1 MYVRVSYMIANHV
14 RKYYISTIPTCRTNM
29 KINGDETTHWITALG
44 TGSTPDRNT
53 PTLLRIR
60 RGSLTFTICRTTNPA
75 ADAGS
80 AWDLRHHTTP
90 THAPNVT
97 EPVPIDPSG
106 DPILKFHTRSMIHP
120 DLESHP
126 RPESASELGARRGH
140 RFRTRHQIPPRS
152 LTNSGCS
159 IPHSLHDP
167 NPVEGCTTIPN
178 LAHVADRHRTSHPVP
193 GTVYDTATEYMV
205 PPKSRSLVG
214 ST

>member
-1 MYVRVSYMIANHV
+1 MPIF
-14 RKYYISTIPTCRTNM
+14 STSM
-29 KINGDETTHWITALG
+29 KINGDETTHQVIALG
-44 TGSTPDRNT
+44 TGSSPDRNPLT
-53 PTLLRIR
+53 IFRIG
-60 RGSLTFTICRTTNPA
+60 RGSPTFTKCRTTNPA
-75 ADAGS
+75 AYVGP
-80 AWDLRHHTTP
+80 AWDVRHHTTP
-90 THAPNVT
+90 THAPNFSH
-97 EPVPIDPSG
+97 PVPTSPSG
-106 DPILKFHTRSMIHP
+106 DPLLKFHTRSMIP
-120 DLESHP
+120 PYLESHP

-167 NPVEGCTTIPN
+167 NPVEGRTTIPN